1 MKKKLVWVVA
11 SLLVGLTLGM
21 GAPALAA
28 PITCTENFP
37 NGVGTVTD
45 AYLASGGCV
54 IAQDKLFTGFNLGNL
69 PLTGTVNFN
78 LNVISGA
85 DIHQISF
92 NNNYMTG
99 TTYLWTYTVTD
110 LSTTKLIHE
119 ISVDYTNVN
128 PDGTS
133 VLTMGTTPAGVTS
146 PVVLD
151 KFGPIA
157 TCASGLLSDFSCG
170 TVYSPDQQSVV
181 VNQSLLAHGTISS
194 VTDTIIQKA
203 TSVPEPGTLLLLGAG
218 MLGVCGVAR
227 WRKN

>member
-11 SLLVGLTLGM
+11 SLLVGLTLGV

-28 PITCTENFP
+28 PITCIADFP
-37 NGVGTVTD
+37 NGIGSVTD
-45 AYLASGGCV
+45 AYLAGGGCV

-78 LNVISGA
+78 LNVISGE

-99 TTYLWTYTVTD
+99 TTYLWSYTVTD

-133 VLTMGTTPAGVTS
+133 VLTMGTVPGGVPS

-170 TVYSPDQQSVV
+170 TVYSPDLSGVI
-181 VNQSLLAHGTISS
+181 VNQTLLAHGTISS
-194 VTDTIIQKA
+194 VTDTIIEKA
-203 TSVPEPGTLLLLGAG
+203 TSVPEPGTLLLLGSGLIGLAG
-218 MLGVCGVAR
+218 LG

>member
-1 MKKKLVWVVA
+1 MEKKVFLV
-11 SLLVGLTLGM
+11 LTILMFGLTLGM
-21 GAPALAA
+21 SAPVLAA
-28 PITCTENFP
+28 PITCTASFP
-37 NGVGTVTD
+37 NGIGSVDDT
-45 AYLASGGCV
+45 YLASGGCV
-54 IAQDKLFTGFNLGNL
+54 IAQDKLFTNFNLGNL

-78 LNVISGA
+78 LNIIAGE
-85 DIHQISF
+85 DIHQVSF

-133 VLTMGTTPAGVTS
+133 VLTMSTVPGGVPS

-170 TVYSPDQQSVV
+170 TVYSPDLSGVI
-181 VNQSLLAHGTISS
+181 VNQTLLAHGTISS
-194 VTDTIIQKA
+194 VTDTIIEKA